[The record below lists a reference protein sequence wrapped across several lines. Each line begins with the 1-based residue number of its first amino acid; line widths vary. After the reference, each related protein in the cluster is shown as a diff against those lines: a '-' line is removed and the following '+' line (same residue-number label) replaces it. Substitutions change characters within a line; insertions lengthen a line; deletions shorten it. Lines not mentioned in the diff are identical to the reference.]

1 MKHKEAAGAEVTVE
15 LDENLIGSGGHALLD
30 RVTAELANLW
40 RSLVGPIPEESQE
53 GGDSKNY
60 SWLPTSNNLETDE
73 PYQLV

>member
-15 LDENLIGSGGHALLD
+15 LDEDVIGSGGHALLD

-40 RSLVGPIPEESQE
+40 RSLVGPIPEESEE
-53 GGDSKNY
+53 GFIKNY